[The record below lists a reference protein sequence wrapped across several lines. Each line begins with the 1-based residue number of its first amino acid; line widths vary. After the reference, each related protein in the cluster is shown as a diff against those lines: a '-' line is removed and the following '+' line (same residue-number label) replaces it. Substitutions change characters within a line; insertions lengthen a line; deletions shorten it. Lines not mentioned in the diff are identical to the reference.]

1 MAQYKKKRSSGR
13 PRSKKAMQAELK
25 QDLAGIALL
34 ALGLFAAFCLWQ
46 VPASGDANILGAL
59 GTWVYK
65 MAVTLFGK
73 GKWFLAIAL
82 VVIGAS
88 RWFGGISFNS
98 VLVTA
103 YIVLALSCCAIG
115 HLILPAASQ
124 TYQAGLAGQG
134 GGLIGGVMVQGSNFL
149 IGSTGSWILYIALI
163 VASLLLITGKTV
175 REIMADAGDKASTI
189 VHSAQESFSSIA
201 ARSEERRNNREKGI
215 ISSLNLPTDTELRE
229 DKGSRRGRKAAAPQ
243 PAGPVR
249 AAAAEGSEVCPTAAA
264 ASLNPVQALA
274 NREIEYKIM
283 GQTPEELAAEE
294 AAVTGEAAGLAKV
307 PPTVT
312 AAKSGIGFNPNPEG
326 TIPFKGGAK
335 PIPSEPAD
343 QDGEEEDGEE
353 QLSVTARSLTG
364 EAVEYKKPPIDILGI
379 SPRIKSQRLNKD
391 ITDNVRVLE
400 ETLASFGV
408 KAVVTQVN
416 RGPSITRFELQPA
429 PGVKVSRIVNL
440 SDDIALAMAAA
451 HIRIE
456 APIPGKAAV
465 GIEVPN
471 AERTQVSLR
480 EILED
485 PAFKTA
491 KSKLTF
497 ALGRDIAGAA
507 IVADLAKM
515 PHLLIAGS
523 TGSGKSVCMN
533 ALIASILFNSTPDEV
548 KLMMVDPKM
557 VELSN
562 YNGIPHLIHPVVTDP
577 KKAAKA
583 LRWAVHEMEKR
594 YDTFSKAGVKDIT
607 RYNEW
612 LSEQIMEDKPAPMPQ
627 VVILIDELADLMLV
641 APADVEDAI
650 CRLAQMARAAGMHLV
665 VATQRP
671 SVDVITGIIKANIPS
686 RIAFAVSSQTDS
698 RVILDMAGAEKL
710 LGRGDMLYYTL
721 ERPKPVRVQGVFVSD
736 KEIDGLVTYL
746 KNQGIAQPAYMEELT
761 VEVEEA
767 GDGEEE
773 ALDSLLPEAAKIF
786 IESGQASISLLQ
798 RRLRVGYTRAARII
812 DQMEE
817 QGIVGGFEGSKARAI
832 RMTME
837 QYEERFG
844 KSGPKAE

>member
-1 MAQYKKKRSSGR
+1 
-13 PRSKKAMQAELK
+13 
-25 QDLAGIALL
+25 
-34 ALGLFAAFCLWQ
+34 
-46 VPASGDANILGAL
+46 
-59 GTWVYK
+59 
-65 MAVTLFGK
+65 
-73 GKWFLAIAL
+73 
-82 VVIGAS
+82 
-88 RWFGGISFNS
+88 
-98 VLVTA
+98 
-103 YIVLALSCCAIG
+103 
-115 HLILPAASQ
+115 
-124 TYQAGLAGQG
+124 
-134 GGLIGGVMVQGSNFL
+134 
-149 IGSTGSWILYIALI
+149 
-163 VASLLLITGKTV
+163 
-175 REIMADAGDKASTI
+175 
-189 VHSAQESFSSIA
+189 
-201 ARSEERRNNREKGI
+201 
-215 ISSLNLPTDTELRE
+215 
-229 DKGSRRGRKAAAPQ
+229 
-243 PAGPVR
+243 
-249 AAAAEGSEVCPTAAA
+249 
-264 ASLNPVQALA
+264 
-274 NREIEYKIM
+274 
-283 GQTPEELAAEE
+283 
-294 AAVTGEAAGLAKV
+294 
-307 PPTVT
+307 
-312 AAKSGIGFNPNPEG
+312 
-326 TIPFKGGAK
+326 
-335 PIPSEPAD
+335 
-343 QDGEEEDGEE
+343 
-353 QLSVTARSLTG
+353 
-364 EAVEYKKPPIDILGI
+364 
-379 SPRIKSQRLNKD
+379 
-391 ITDNVRVLE
+391 
-400 ETLASFGV
+400 
-408 KAVVTQVN
+408 
-416 RGPSITRFELQPA
+416 
-429 PGVKVSRIVNL
+429 
-440 SDDIALAMAAA
+440 
-451 HIRIE
+451 
-456 APIPGKAAV
+456 
-465 GIEVPN
+465 
-471 AERTQVSLR
+471 
-480 EILED
+480 
-485 PAFKTA
+485 
-491 KSKLTF
+491 
-497 ALGRDIAGAA
+497 
-507 IVADLAKM
+507 
-515 PHLLIAGS
+515 
-523 TGSGKSVCMN
+523 MN